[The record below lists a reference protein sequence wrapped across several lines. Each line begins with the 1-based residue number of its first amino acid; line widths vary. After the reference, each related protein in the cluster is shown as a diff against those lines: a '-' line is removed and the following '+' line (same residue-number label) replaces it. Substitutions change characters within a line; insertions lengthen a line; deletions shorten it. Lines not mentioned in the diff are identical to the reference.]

1 MEDRRS
7 RALGRIQDET
17 ELRADF
23 GYRGS
28 AQCGC
33 RDVDCTCDAG
43 VIWPT
48 DRELPVEDQ
57 TAQVL
62 AGVIRA
68 FDNLQRFDN
77 VPVRLVLALESAR
90 TYLQQTYD
98 QEIRP

>member
-7 RALGRIQDET
+7 RAATLWQET
-17 ELRADF
+17 SERHADLRF
-23 GYRGS
+23 SGS

-33 RDVDCTCDAG
+33 GEPDCTCDAG

-57 TAQVL
+57 TASVL

-68 FDNLQRFDN
+68 FDNLPTFHN

-98 QEIRP
+98 QEIKP

>member
-7 RALGRIQDET
+7 RAAALWQDHSERT
-17 ELRADF
+17 ADLRF
-23 GYRGS
+23 QGS

-43 VIWPT
+43 AIWPT
-48 DRELPVEDQ
+48 DRELPEQDQ
-57 TAQVL
+57 TALVL
-62 AGVIRA
+62 AGVLRT
-68 FDNLQRFDN
+68 FDNLNQFDN

-98 QEIRP
+98 QEIKP